1 MVCKLHVEAL
11 QCCFGRRSDTETLD
25 EASDWLNTILQA
37 VASQWTSLTTNM
49 MMMQFY
55 KRDDDIFQPRCV
67 GKVKMVEFLILRNY
81 PVLSNQPLERAREG
95 IILPRTS
102 RAAAR
107 GQNYPLSQSPV
118 SQLSHRANSCASC
131 MSAKS
136 AHVAFEG
143 LTQFSQSSLES
154 GFFKDTL
161 KKDLVC
167 PELVDFSFVET
178 KGAPVVR
185 KIPNGFNLVVVC
197 LFSGSG
203 RHSDLLTIDRRP
215 SWSQRLF
222 NPVLVSSP

>member
-1 MVCKLHVEAL
+1 MCWQSEN
-11 QCCFGRRSDTETLD
+11 GRISNLAQLPSFEQL
-25 EASDWLNTILQA
+25 A
-37 VASQWTSLTTNM
+37 
-49 MMMQFY
+49 
-55 KRDDDIFQPRCV
+55 V
-67 GKVKMVEFLILRNY
+67 GKSAWGNY
-81 PVLSNQPLERAREG
+81 SATDEQSSQP
-95 IILPRTS
+95 
-102 RAAAR
+102 

-131 MSAKS
+131 MSAQS

-154 GFFKDTL
+154 AFFKNTL

-222 NPVLVSSP
+222 NPVLVSSPW

>member
-11 QCCFGRRSDTETLD
+11 QCSFGRKSDNETLD

-67 GKVKMVEFLILRNY
+67 GKVKMVEFLILCNY

-102 RAAAR
+102 R
-107 GQNYPLSQSPV
+107 GQNYPLSQSRV

-131 MSAKS
+131 MSAQS

-154 GFFKDTL
+154 GFLKNTP
-161 KKDLVC
+161 KKDLVF
-167 PELVDFSFVET
+167 PELVDFSFAER

-185 KIPNGFNLVVVC
+185 KVPFGFNLVVVC

-215 SWSQRLF
+215 FWSQRLF

>member
-11 QCCFGRRSDTETLD
+11 QCSFGRRSDTETLD

-55 KRDDDIFQPRCV
+55 KRDDDIFQPRCI
-67 GKVKMVEFLILRNY
+67 GKVKMVEFLILCNY

-102 RAAAR
+102 RAASQR
-107 GQNYPLSQSPV
+107 PKLSTLTISCV
-118 SQLSHRANSCASC
+118 TIVTSSKQLRIL
-131 MSAKS
+131 SAQS

-154 GFFKDTL
+154 AFFKNTL

-167 PELVDFSFVET
+167 PELVDFSFAAR

-185 KIPNGFNLVVVC
+185 KIPIGFNLVVVC